1 VDLQSSSGRDNKKE
15 SSLLNCLLS
24 SGGNMSHREEECEF
38 QDGRDHWLLS
48 LKKSCEDE
56 LGQPA
61 SKMKWSK
68 VDIWMVEVKNGR
80 EYYIR
85 GRDRPGIKYVK
96 RISNSDICIVCST
109 VICSFVIR
117 SFYLETREV
126 HYPFTPTFVTPARDI
141 SF

>member
-96 RISNSDICIVCST
+96 RISNSDIYVSYAQPSS
-109 VICSFVIR
+109 VRSLFVLFTSKLERFTTRLHRR
-117 SFYLETREV
+117 S
-126 HYPFTPTFVTPARDI
+126 
-141 SF
+141 